1 MDPKASDPKALT
13 PEPYERNVRA
23 PLQVWDAV
31 AKDMI
36 YLPSRKLYGRAASA
50 TNSER
55 LASVKADFNNALEA
69 MKRSA
74 ERAGKLEKKVRDE
87 T

>member
-1 MDPKASDPKALT
+1 
-13 PEPYERNVRA
+13 
-23 PLQVWDAV
+23 
-31 AKDMI
+31 MI

-74 ERAGKLEKKVRDE
+74 ERAAKLEKKV
-87 T
+87 